1 MKEGDMGGACSCIK
15 EITIRDNVGR
25 PEHPRHKHRWED
37 NTEKDFEEIGCKDVW
52 LRTGLSG
59 GFF

>member
-1 MKEGDMGGACSCIK
+1 MGGACSCIK